1 MLRFPT
7 LAAIAALSTAVYAQD
22 GTVPVSGA
30 DSPTADVPKLSIGD
44 KAPKPQLK
52 KIVKGEFP
60 DEFEKDTVYVVE
72 FWATWCPPCRRE
84 MPDLERLGH
93 SLDPQRF
100 AVIGLSVDEDE
111 HGVREY
117 LNDKGITFARFIDK
131 DLKIARDLLGVSVY
145 PTTILIAPDG
155 TLIGRM
161 VGPRQWESRAMHD
174 LLRDAFDGKPVRL
187 EDIPVYAG

>member
-1 MLRFPT
+1 MVRWVVLLLVSLLGAAGCEKQPNAAGATHSVTPFPSISFMT
-7 LAAIAALSTAVYAQD
+7 LD
-22 GTVPVSGA
+22 GGVIPFESFRG
-30 DSPTADVPKLSIGD
+30 KL
-44 KAPKPQLK
+44 
-52 KIVKGEFP
+52 
-60 DEFEKDTVYVVE
+60 VVLNI
-72 FWATWCPPCRRE
+72 WATWCSPCRRE
-84 MPDLERLGH
+84 MPALERLSR

-111 HGVREY
+111 HVVREY

-131 DLKIARDLLGVSVY
+131 DLKIVHDLLGVGVY

>member
-1 MLRFPT
+1 MLRWVVLLLVSLLGAAGCDKQPDAAGAAHSAKPFPSVSFMA
-7 LAAIAALSTAVYAQD
+7 LDGGAIPSESFR
-22 GTVPVSGA
+22 G
-30 DSPTADVPKLSIGD
+30 KL
-44 KAPKPQLK
+44 
-52 KIVKGEFP
+52 
-60 DEFEKDTVYVVE
+60 VVLNI
-72 FWATWCPPCRRE
+72 WATWCPPCRRE
-84 MPDLERLGH
+84 MPDLERLGR
-93 SLDPQRF
+93 SLDPQHF

-131 DLKIARDLLGVSVY
+131 DLKIARDLLGVGVY

-161 VGPRQWESRAMHD
+161 VGPRQWESQAMHD
-174 LLRDAFDGKPVRL
+174 LLRNAFDGKPVRV